1 MSKIRRLLRWLFWL
15 GFAGVLTVVLAVGG
29 AYYVLE
35 PRLPDVSQIKD
46 IPLQVPLR
54 VYSSD
59 GKLMAIIGEARRT
72 PVKIADVPQ
81 VVRAAFIAIED
92 ARFYDHQGID
102 LMGIGRAVWLLAT
115 TDNKRVPGGSTIT
128 QQVAKNYFLSNEY
141 SYTRKISEMFLALK
155 LERELSKD
163 EILELY
169 LNKIFFGYRSY
180 GIAAAAEFYYGKTL
194 DQLTSGEAAML
205 ASIPKFPSSGNPL
218 INPDRAM
225 ERRNYVL
232 TRMGELGY
240 LKPEEV
246 SAAIAEPDHAHPHE
260 PPLDLDAPYV
270 AEVARVEAIE
280 KLGNEALIG
289 GYRLFTTIHSS
300 EQESGNRAVRDQLI
314 AFDRRHGYRG
324 PEAHLEPEQNAS
336 AESRRA
342 AMSGLSTI
350 QGLLPA
356 VVTEVDAEQALIW
369 MQDGQQVSLP
379 FDAVKWARPFL
390 NESAVGRAPTKVS
403 DVLKVGD
410 VIRVSL
416 DAEGNW
422 RFEQLPR
429 AQAALVGMDPESGA
443 IRALVGGFSFSR
455 SKFNRAVQSTRQ
467 PGSSFKPFVYSAA
480 FDKNFTPASIVN
492 DAPLSFAD
500 PSSPDGVW
508 RPQNDNEKFNGPM
521 RLREAMVSSRN
532 LVSVRILDAIGI
544 RYARE
549 YVQRFG
555 FPPEALPENL
565 SMALGTAS
573 LSPLNMARAYGVFAN
588 GGYLVDPFV
597 VQSIVDADGKVIY
610 EATPAL
616 ACRACPE
623 RQSQEGQGQGNAAA
637 DLSAMLGGG
646 PAAAA
651 NPTPAP
657 APESV
662 TAIPPAAS
670 TEGPPALKLAPRVMD
685 ERTVFLI
692 RSVLNDVVKRGTGR
706 AAMVL
711 ERPDL
716 SGKTGTTNEHRDAWF
731 SGFTAGAVA
740 TVWMGYDDFKT
751 LGEGEFAA
759 QTALPIWIEY
769 MRAALA
775 QVPVDPMTPPEGITP
790 AMISPAT
797 GQLMAQ
803 GAGGVLEY
811 FKNEDLL
818 RLSEAGL
825 QENADE
831 HAEQQTLEIF

>member
-15 GFAGVLTVVLAVGG
+15 GFAGFLCVVLAIGG

-46 IPLQVPLR
+46 IPLQVPLK

-59 GKLMAIIGEARRT
+59 GKLLAIIGEARRT
-72 PVKIADVPQ
+72 PVRIDEVPQ

-194 DQLTSGEAAML
+194 DQLTAAEAAML

-240 LKPEEV
+240 LKAEEV
-246 SAAIAEPDHAHPHE
+246 SAAVAEPDRAHPHE

-289 GYRLFTTIHSS
+289 GYRLYTTIHSS
-300 EQESGNRAVRDQLI
+300 HQEAANRAVRDQLI

-324 PEAHLEPEQNAS
+324 PEARLEPEQIQDE
-336 AESRRA
+336 ESRRA
-342 AMSGLSTI
+342 AMSGLVAI

-356 VVTEVDAEQALIW
+356 VVTEVDDSQALVW
-369 MQDGQQVSLP
+369 LQDGQQVSL
-379 FDAVKWARPFL
+379 DLEAVKWARPFIH
-390 NESAVGRAPTKVS
+390 ESAVGRAPSKVS
-403 DVLKVGD
+403 EVVKVGD
-410 VIRVSL
+410 VVRVSL
-416 DAEGNW
+416 GPEGNW
-422 RFEQLPR
+422 RFEQLPKV
-429 AQAALVGMDPESGA
+429 QSALVGLDPESGA

-455 SKFNRAVQSTRQ
+455 SKFNRALQSTRQ

-480 FDKNFTPASIVN
+480 FDKSFTPASIVN

-573 LSPLNMARAYGVFAN
+573 LSPLNMARAYSVFAN
-588 GGYLVDPFV
+588 GGYLIDPFV
-597 VQSIVDADGKVIY
+597 VQRIVDANGKTIY

-616 ACRACPE
+616 ACRTCPE
-623 RQSQEGQGQGNAAA
+623 RASQEGQSTSNAAA
-637 DLSAMLGGG
+637 DLSAMLGSG
-646 PAAAA
+646 PAS
-651 NPTPAP
+651 TPAV
-657 APESV
+657 APSTESV
-662 TAIPPAAS
+662 TAIPPASS
-670 TEGPPALKLAPRVMD
+670 TTPVTGLRLAPRVMD

-731 SGFTAGAVA
+731 SGFTAGAVGS
-740 TVWMGYDDFKT
+740 VWMGYDDFKT

-775 QVPVDPMTPPEGITP
+775 EVPIDPMTPPEGITP

-818 RLSEAGL
+818 RLSEAGV
-825 QENADE
+825 QQITDE